1 MRIRGY
7 RALVGIGLLS
17 VVMVACETNKEEAKP
32 NEVAPVV
39 EEKKPVVE
47 EGQKMRVVA
56 MINSDT
62 IMGQYEYA
70 IFLRDELTAQKLKY
84 EGLLRQKESKLRA
97 DMEKFQRE
105 ASTLTQFE
113 GQVRQKALYEAQD
126 KFQMKQEEYARKLY
140 ELEESYNRDI
150 DRAINEF
157 LDRYCED
164 KPYEMVLS
172 NSNLGII
179 RWAHESLDITN
190 AVLEGLNAEYA
201 EQNTTEKSAE

>member
-1 MRIRGY
+1 MRVRGY
-7 RALVGIGLLS
+7 SAFVGIGMLS
-17 VVMVACETNKEEAKP
+17 VLMIACETKQEEVKP
-32 NEVAPVV
+32 ESTPVV
-39 EEKKPVVE
+39 TEKKMVVE

-157 LDRYCED
+157 LGRYCED

-190 AVLEGLNAEYA
+190 EVLEGLNAEYS
-201 EQNTTEKSAE
+201 EQNTTETSAE

>member
-1 MRIRGY
+1 MRVRGY
-7 RALVGIGLLS
+7 SAFVGIGMLS
-17 VVMVACETNKEEAKP
+17 VLTIACETKQEEVKP
-32 NEVAPVV
+32 EAIPVV
-39 EEKKPVVE
+39 TEKKTVVD

-157 LDRYCED
+157 LGRYCED

-190 AVLEGLNAEYA
+190 EVLEGLNAEYS
-201 EQNTTEKSAE
+201 EQNTMETSAE